1 MAESIPARF
10 RVIRFRMSKGDV
22 AFEET
27 VGVFDSEA
35 EAKAFLEEKQKGA
48 SFRWPDWDEY
58 ALFPLKP

>member
-1 MAESIPARF
+1 MAEPIPARF
-10 RVIRFRMSKGDV
+10 KVIRFRMSKGDV

-35 EAKAFLEEKQKGA
+35 AAKAFLEEKQKG
-48 SFRWPDWDEY
+48 SSCCWPDWDEY